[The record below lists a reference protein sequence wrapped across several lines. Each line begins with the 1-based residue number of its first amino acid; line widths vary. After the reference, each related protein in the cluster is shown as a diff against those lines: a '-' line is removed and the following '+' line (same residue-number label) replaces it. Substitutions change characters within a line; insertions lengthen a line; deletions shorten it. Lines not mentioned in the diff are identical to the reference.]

1 MEKKKGVLL
10 SVEEND
16 LALLDK
22 KGWRGV
28 RTIGANC
35 FSFNTNLEAIEIPKG
50 VKEIGVGSFSCC
62 AKLKEVNLPST
73 LKLIDKEAFDNCQG
87 LEKIEIPKGVK
98 EIGVRSF
105 RYCKNLR
112 EIKLPATLKVIGKE
126 AFDNCRSLEKVE
138 ILKGVKEIDVGSFK
152 NCVNLQEVKLPL
164 TLKVIAPNV
173 FEGCKKLERIEI
185 PEGVEKIDEE
195 AFLDCVN
202 LKEVRLPSTL
212 KTIENR
218 AFTDCRKLERIE
230 IPEGVEKIETGAFI
244 GCSNLKEIKLPS
256 TLKVIGENIFYSC
269 EQLERM
275 EIPKGLE
282 RLEKGFF
289 IGCENLKEVKLP
301 STLKEIGK
309 QAFLYCNSLERIEI
323 PEGVEKIETGAFSS
337 CNNLKEIKL
346 PSTLKEIGKNS
357 FFYCNSL
364 ERMEIPEGVEKIDV
378 GAFSNCENL
387 KEVKLPSTLNMI
399 LRDTFNR
406 CDALEIIEIPDDIEK
421 IEQDAFR
428 WCYNLKKIKF
438 MGIEFDV
445 RGTYFPT
452 IYLEKINDYI
462 KNKEQLYDMYTASDR
477 LKKQGILIPES
488 LINENNMDE
497 YLYDNEYRY
506 MKNLIN
512 LMPEEYRENNLA
524 ELYKIAKA
532 MGVLEKDSV
541 TVKVNG
547 KDMPIN
553 GVAYEILQRSI
564 KKGQLDLERL
574 HMNFQSLPNDGKC
587 NVELLKFMANKTN
600 LEELLNRNS
609 RSPGFFDRVYRWFE
623 DRKNLVIDENSTEVS
638 NLPTEES
645 NRYKIRT
652 YKTVESGID
661 KLKWNAPTVELFAK
675 EFAANK
681 FSGMVDERS
690 KEIGEYLS
698 EFSLYEQRHFDKAL
712 EIDKERVDR
721 DVKDHLTKKIIK
733 EDIIES
739 LDDYKRRTGEL
750 KQDIVNELGETLK
763 TQTDTASQIFTYEM
777 LAKSDKANFAM
788 GFLTS
793 CCATLYGA
801 GAGAQR
807 AMILHPDM
815 QPLVIKNIKGEIVC
829 FGIIYVNRKEGYAVV
844 NDFELNKQYDTDE
857 VREEIYNKTMQGVN
871 AFVTQYNKEND
882 DNPIKIV
889 TSGISPNWV
898 AINDF
903 IRENP
908 TSEILK
914 APDFGDFKYAG
925 SGWWP
930 GDWHKDQHVIW
941 EIDRKDGAKR

>member
-1 MEKKKGVLL
+1 M
-10 SVEEND
+10 
-16 LALLDK
+16 
-22 KGWRGV
+22 
-28 RTIGANC
+28 IGRQ
-35 FSFNTNLEAIEIPKG
+35 
-50 VKEIGVGSFSCC
+50 
-62 AKLKEVNLPST
+62 
-73 LKLIDKEAFDNCQG
+73 AF
-87 LEKIEIPKGVK
+87 
-98 EIGVRSF
+98 F
-105 RYCKNLR
+105 Y
-112 EIKLPATLKVIGKE
+112 
-126 AFDNCRSLEKVE
+126 
-138 ILKGVKEIDVGSFK
+138 
-152 NCVNLQEVKLPL
+152 
-164 TLKVIAPNV
+164 
-173 FEGCKKLERIEI
+173 CKKLERIEI
-185 PEGVEKIDEE
+185 PEGVEKIEAE
-195 AFLDCVN
+195 AF
-202 LKEVRLPSTL
+202 
-212 KTIENR
+212 
-218 AFTDCRKLERIE
+218 
-230 IPEGVEKIETGAFI
+230 
-244 GCSNLKEIKLPS
+244 SN
-256 TLKVIGENIFYSC
+256 C
-269 EQLERM
+269 D
-275 EIPKGLE
+275 
-282 RLEKGFF
+282 
-289 IGCENLKEVKLP
+289 NLKEVKLQLA
-301 STLKEIGK
+301 LKEI
-309 QAFLYCNSLERIEI
+309 QNFAFNDCESLERIEI
-323 PEGVEKIETGAFSS
+323 PE
-337 CNNLKEIKL
+337 N
-346 PSTLKEIGKNS
+346 
-357 FFYCNSL
+357 
-364 ERMEIPEGVEKIDV
+364 
-378 GAFSNCENL
+378 
-387 KEVKLPSTLNMI
+387 
-399 LRDTFNR
+399 
-406 CDALEIIEIPDDIEK
+406 IEK
-421 IEQDAFR
+421 IEKDAFS

-445 RGTYFPT
+445 GGAYFPT
-452 IYLEKINDYI
+452 IYLEKIDDFI
-462 KNKEQLYDMYTASDR
+462 KNKSRLQDIYNTANKLR
-477 LKKQGILIPES
+477 QRGILIPSS
-488 LINENNMDE
+488 LIDENNIDE
-497 YLYDNEYRY
+497 YLYNHEYKY

-541 TVKVNG
+541 TVKANG

-553 GVAYEILQRSI
+553 GVAYTILQGAI
-564 KKGQLDLERL
+564 KKGQLKLDEL

-600 LEELLNRNS
+600 LEELLDHNAKN
-609 RSPGFFDRVYRWFE
+609 PGFFARVYRWFE
-623 DRKNLVIDENSTEVS
+623 DREKLVINENSADVG

-652 YKTVESGID
+652 YKTNETGID
-661 KLKWNAPTVELFAK
+661 KLKWNVPTVELFVK

-681 FSGMVDERS
+681 FNGMVDERS

-698 EFSLYEQRHFDKAL
+698 GFNLYEQRHFDKAL
-712 EIDKERVDR
+712 EIDKERVDIW
-721 DVKDHLTKKIIK
+721 VKDHLTKKIIK
-733 EDIIES
+733 EDIIDS

-857 VREEIYNKTMQGVN
+857 VREEIYNKAMQGVN

-889 TSGISPNWV
+889 TSGISPNWT

-903 IRENP
+903 IRKNP

-925 SGWWP
+925 SGLWP
-930 GDWHKDQHVIW
+930 GDWHNEQYVLWEMDKKDV
-941 EIDRKDGAKR
+941 DKR